1 MKQGAILLLLAMGLM
16 LGGCGS
22 NQASVQ
28 KGASGIWLA
37 ELTGGTGEASGFSF
51 ITDFTINGN
60 STLTIESFQFL
71 TTSSS
76 GSECFPLNG
85 GTVVGAMPLTV
96 ESNDSVMGTISY
108 AVTNSGNTLTLTG
121 NVTGTATQNG
131 SGTNV
136 TYTLTSATITG
147 NWTLKGS
154 CASTATG
161 GNFSMTQ
168 ST

>member
-1 MKQGAILLLLAMGLM
+1 MRGAPTCWRKSSRRLTSIDRSGRISVILIVRFRSGFLTQGLFMKQGAILLLLAMGLM
-16 LGGCGS
+16 LGGCGN

-71 TTSSS
+71 TTSGS

-85 GTVVGAMPLTV
+85 G
-96 ESNDSVMGTISY
+96 
-108 AVTNSGNTLTLTG
+108 
-121 NVTGTATQNG
+121 
-131 SGTNV
+131 
-136 TYTLTSATITG
+136 
-147 NWTLKGS
+147 
-154 CASTATG
+154 
-161 GNFSMTQ
+161 
-168 ST
+168 